1 MELFTFDTEGGDLTS
16 SEGVEISENA
26 PLAARLRP
34 DNLSEVLGQDH
45 LISEGTPLRR
55 LLDGLPGAPP
65 SIILYGPPG
74 VGKTSLALLL
84 SKGRRFRQLSAVNA
98 GVKDVREEIESARF
112 QLAHKGIQTL
122 LFIDEVHRF
131 NKAQQDALLPAVED
145 KLITLVAATTENP
158 AFSIISPLL
167 SRSLVL
173 TLNALSEE
181 SAEKLIERALLDPK
195 GLNHKIEIDPDAKS
209 ELIKIS
215 NGDGRRILTYLEAAA
230 GASQDS
236 GVITVD
242 NLAKA
247 VSQAIVLYN
256 VDQHYDVISAY
267 IKSMRGSD
275 VDAALHYLARMIE
288 AGEDPRYIARR
299 LMIFA
304 SEDIGMADSNA
315 LLVATS
321 AAQAVALVGM
331 PEGALL
337 LAHATVYCATA
348 PKSNAVNIAISEA
361 RQDVNSGNIGLV
373 PPPLRDGATPFGTSG
388 DYRYPHD
395 YPEGVVAAQYA
406 PDPLIGKQY
415 YRPTAHGAEARVAK
429 ALERIREILGDRN
442 ECRRNCS
449 NYRCLI
455 TCCRSGGHRLCSY

>member
-1 MELFTFDTEGGDLTS
+1 MELFSFDTEGGDLS
-16 SEGVEISENA
+16 ASQGVELSENA

-65 SIILYGPPG
+65 SIILFGPPG

-98 GVKDVREEIESARF
+98 GVKDVREEIDSAKF
-112 QLAHKGIQTL
+112 QLAHKGVQTL

-173 TLNALSEE
+173 TLNALSDR
-181 SAEKLIERALLDPK
+181 SAEKLIDRALTDPK
-195 GLNHKIEIDPDAKS
+195 GLNNKVAIDGDAKS

-230 GASQDS
+230 GASQD
-236 GVITVD
+236 GGLITVD
-242 NLAKA
+242 NLSKA

-275 VDAALHYLARMIE
+275 VDAALHYLARMLE
-288 AGEDPRYIARR
+288 AGEDPRYMARR

-348 PKSNAVNIAISEA
+348 PKSNAVNVAISEA

-373 PPPLRDGATPFGTSG
+373 PPPLRDGATPFGASG
-388 DYRYPHD
+388 DYLYPHD

-429 ALERIREILGDRN
+429 ALERIREILG
-442 ECRRNCS
+442 
-449 NYRCLI
+449 
-455 TCCRSGGHRLCSY
+455 GKG

>member
-1 MELFTFDTEGGDLTS
+1 MELFSFDTEGGDLS
-16 SEGVEISENA
+16 ASQGVELSENA

-65 SIILYGPPG
+65 SIILFGPPG

-98 GVKDVREEIESARF
+98 GVKDVREEIDSAKF
-112 QLAHKGIQTL
+112 QLAHKGVQTL

-173 TLNALSEE
+173 TLNALSDR
-181 SAEKLIERALLDPK
+181 SAEKLIDRALTDPK
-195 GLNHKIEIDPDAKS
+195 GLNNKIAMDEDAKS

-230 GASQDS
+230 GASQD
-236 GVITVD
+236 GGLITVD
-242 NLAKA
+242 NLSKA

-275 VDAALHYLARMIE
+275 VDAALHYLARMLE
-288 AGEDPRYIARR
+288 AGEDPRYMARR

-348 PKSNAVNIAISEA
+348 PKSNAVNVAISEA

-373 PPPLRDGATPFGTSG
+373 PPPLRDGATPFGASG
-388 DYRYPHD
+388 DYLYPHD

-406 PDPLIGKQY
+406 PDPLVGKQY

-429 ALERIREILGDRN
+429 ALERIREILG
-442 ECRRNCS
+442 
-449 NYRCLI
+449 
-455 TCCRSGGHRLCSY
+455 GKG

>member
-1 MELFTFDTEGGDLTS
+1 MELFSFDTEGGDLS
-16 SEGVEISENA
+16 ASQGVELSENA

-65 SIILYGPPG
+65 SIILFGPPG

-98 GVKDVREEIESARF
+98 GVKDVREEIDSAKF
-112 QLAHKGIQTL
+112 QLAHKGVQTL

-173 TLNALSEE
+173 TLNALSDK
-181 SAEKLIERALLDPK
+181 SAEKLIDRALTDPK
-195 GLNHKIEIDPDAKS
+195 GLNNKIAMDEDAKS

-230 GASQDS
+230 GASQD
-236 GVITVD
+236 GGLITVD
-242 NLAKA
+242 NLSKA

-275 VDAALHYLARMIE
+275 VDAALHYLARMLE
-288 AGEDPRYIARR
+288 AGEDPRYMARR

-348 PKSNAVNIAISEA
+348 PKSNAVNVAISEA

-373 PPPLRDGATPFGTSG
+373 PPPLRDGATPFGASG
-388 DYRYPHD
+388 DYLYPHD

-429 ALERIREILGDRN
+429 ALERIREILG
-442 ECRRNCS
+442 
-449 NYRCLI
+449 
-455 TCCRSGGHRLCSY
+455 GKG

>member
-1 MELFTFDTEGGDLTS
+1 MELFTFDTEGGELSS
-16 SEGVEISENA
+16 SEGGEISENA

-195 GLNHKIEIDPDAKS
+195 GLNNKIEIEQAAKS

-256 VDQHYDVISAY
+256 IDQHYDVISAY

-288 AGEDPRYIARR
+288 AGEDPRYMARR

-361 RQDVNSGNIGLV
+361 RQDVKSGNIGLV
-373 PPPLRDGATPFGTSG
+373 PPPLRDGATPFGASG

-406 PDPLIGKQY
+406 PDPLVGKQY
-415 YRPTAHGAEARVAK
+415 YRPTLHGAEARVAK
-429 ALERIREILGDRN
+429 ALERIREILGG
-442 ECRRNCS
+442 S
-449 NYRCLI
+449 K
-455 TCCRSGGHRLCSY
+455 

>member
-1 MELFTFDTEGGDLTS
+1 MELFTFDTEGGELSS
-16 SEGVEISENA
+16 SEGVDVSENA

-45 LISEGTPLRR
+45 LINEGTPLRR

-112 QLAHKGIQTL
+112 QLAHKGVQTL

-173 TLNALSEE
+173 TLNALSED
-181 SAEKLIERALLDPK
+181 SAEKLIDRALIDPK
-195 GLNHKIEIDPDAKS
+195 GLNSKITMDNDAKS

-236 GVITVD
+236 GVITVE
-242 NLAKA
+242 NLSKA

-288 AGEDPRYIARR
+288 AGEDPRYMARR

-315 LLVATS
+315 LLVATA

-337 LAHATVYCATA
+337 LAHATVYCASA

-373 PPPLRDGATPFGTSG
+373 PPPLRDGATPFGASG
-388 DYRYPHD
+388 DYLYPHD
-395 YPEGVVAAQYA
+395 YPDGVVAAQYA

-429 ALERIREILGDRN
+429 ALERIREILG
-442 ECRRNCS
+442 
-449 NYRCLI
+449 
-455 TCCRSGGHRLCSY
+455 GKG

>member
-1 MELFTFDTEGGDLTS
+1 MELFTFDTEGGDLSS

-173 TLNALSEE
+173 TLYALSEE
-181 SAEKLIERALLDPK
+181 SADKLIERALLDPK
-195 GLNHKIEIDPDAKS
+195 GLNNKIEIDQDAKS

-288 AGEDPRYIARR
+288 AGEDPRYMARR

-373 PPPLRDGATPFGTSG
+373 PPPLRDGATPFGASG

-415 YRPTAHGAEARVAK
+415 YRPTLHGAEARVAK
-429 ALERIREILGDRN
+429 ALERIREILGG
-442 ECRRNCS
+442 S
-449 NYRCLI
+449 K
-455 TCCRSGGHRLCSY
+455 

>member
-1 MELFTFDTEGGDLTS
+1 MELFSFDTEGGELS
-16 SEGVEISENA
+16 ASEGVELSENA

-55 LLDGLPGAPP
+55 LIDGLPGAPP
-65 SIILYGPPG
+65 SIILFGPPG

-98 GVKDVREEIESARF
+98 GVKDVREEIDSAKF
-112 QLAHKGIQTL
+112 QLAHKGVQTL

-173 TLNALSEE
+173 TLNALSDK
-181 SAEKLIERALLDPK
+181 SAEKLIDRALTDPK
-195 GLNHKIEIDPDAKS
+195 GLNDKIAMDEDAKS

-230 GASQDS
+230 GASQDG

-242 NLAKA
+242 NLSKA

-275 VDAALHYLARMIE
+275 VDAALHYLARMLE
-288 AGEDPRYIARR
+288 AGEDPRYMARR

-348 PKSNAVNIAISEA
+348 PKSNAVNVAISEA

-373 PPPLRDGATPFGTSG
+373 PPPLRDGATPFGASG
-388 DYRYPHD
+388 DYLYPHD

-406 PDPLIGKQY
+406 PDPLIGKRY

-429 ALERIREILGDRN
+429 ALERIREILG
-442 ECRRNCS
+442 
-449 NYRCLI
+449 
-455 TCCRSGGHRLCSY
+455 GKG

>member
-1 MELFTFDTEGGDLTS
+1 MELFSFDTEGGDLS
-16 SEGVEISENA
+16 ASQGVELSENA

-65 SIILYGPPG
+65 SIILFGPPG

-98 GVKDVREEIESARF
+98 GVKDVREEIDSAKF
-112 QLAHKGIQTL
+112 QLAHKGVQTL

-173 TLNALSEE
+173 TLNALSDK
-181 SAEKLIERALLDPK
+181 SAEKLIDRALTDPK
-195 GLNHKIEIDPDAKS
+195 GLNNKIAMDEDAKS

-230 GASQDS
+230 GASQDG

-242 NLAKA
+242 NLSKA

-275 VDAALHYLARMIE
+275 VDAALHYLARMLE
-288 AGEDPRYIARR
+288 AGEDPRYMARR

-348 PKSNAVNIAISEA
+348 PKSNAVNVAISEA

-373 PPPLRDGATPFGTSG
+373 PPPLRDGATPFGASG
-388 DYRYPHD
+388 DYLYPHD

-429 ALERIREILGDRN
+429 ALERIREILG
-442 ECRRNCS
+442 
-449 NYRCLI
+449 
-455 TCCRSGGHRLCSY
+455 GKG

>member
-1 MELFTFDTEGGDLTS
+1 MELFSFDTEGGDLS
-16 SEGVEISENA
+16 ASQGVELSENA

-65 SIILYGPPG
+65 SIILFGPPG

-98 GVKDVREEIESARF
+98 GVKDVREEIDSAKF
-112 QLAHKGIQTL
+112 QLAHKGVQTL

-131 NKAQQDALLPAVED
+131 NKAQQDALLTAVED

-173 TLNALSEE
+173 TLNALSDR
-181 SAEKLIERALLDPK
+181 SAEKLIDRALTDPK
-195 GLNHKIEIDPDAKS
+195 GLNNKIAMDEDAKS

-230 GASQDS
+230 GASQD
-236 GVITVD
+236 GGLITVD
-242 NLAKA
+242 NLSKA

-275 VDAALHYLARMIE
+275 VDAALHYLARMLE
-288 AGEDPRYIARR
+288 AGEDPRYMARR

-348 PKSNAVNIAISEA
+348 PKSNAVNVAISEA

-373 PPPLRDGATPFGTSG
+373 PPPLRDGATPFGASG
-388 DYRYPHD
+388 DYLYPHD

-406 PDPLIGKQY
+406 PDPLVGKQY

-429 ALERIREILGDRN
+429 ALERIREILG
-442 ECRRNCS
+442 
-449 NYRCLI
+449 
-455 TCCRSGGHRLCSY
+455 GKG

>member
-1 MELFTFDTEGGDLTS
+1 MELFSFDTEGGDLS
-16 SEGVEISENA
+16 ASQGVELSENA

-65 SIILYGPPG
+65 SIILFGPPG

-98 GVKDVREEIESARF
+98 GVKDVREEIDSAKF
-112 QLAHKGIQTL
+112 QLAHKGVQTL

-173 TLNALSEE
+173 TLNALSDK
-181 SAEKLIERALLDPK
+181 SAEKLIDRALTDPK
-195 GLNHKIEIDPDAKS
+195 GLNNKIAMDGDAKS
-209 ELIKIS
+209 EIIKIS

-230 GASQDS
+230 GASQDG

-242 NLAKA
+242 NLSKA

-275 VDAALHYLARMIE
+275 VDAALHYLARMLE
-288 AGEDPRYIARR
+288 AGEDPRYMARR

-304 SEDIGMADSNA
+304 SEDIGMADNNA
-315 LLVATS
+315 LLVATA

-348 PKSNAVNIAISEA
+348 PKSNAVNVAISEA

-373 PPPLRDGATPFGTSG
+373 PPPLRDGATPFGASG
-388 DYRYPHD
+388 DYLYPHD

-429 ALERIREILGDRN
+429 ALERIREILG
-442 ECRRNCS
+442 
-449 NYRCLI
+449 
-455 TCCRSGGHRLCSY
+455 GKG

>member
-1 MELFTFDTEGGDLTS
+1 MELFSFDTEGGELS
-16 SEGVEISENA
+16 ASQGVELSENA

-55 LLDGLPGAPP
+55 LIDGLPGAPP
-65 SIILYGPPG
+65 SIILFGPPG

-98 GVKDVREEIESARF
+98 GVKDVREEIDSAKF
-112 QLAHKGIQTL
+112 QLAHKGVQTL

-173 TLNALSEE
+173 TLNALSDK
-181 SAEKLIERALLDPK
+181 SAEKLIDRALTDPK
-195 GLNHKIEIDPDAKS
+195 GLNNKIAMDGDAKS

-230 GASQDS
+230 GASQDG

-242 NLAKA
+242 NLSKA

-275 VDAALHYLARMIE
+275 VDAALHYLARMLE
-288 AGEDPRYIARR
+288 AGEDPRYMARR

-348 PKSNAVNIAISEA
+348 PKSNAVNVAISEA

-373 PPPLRDGATPFGTSG
+373 PPPLRDGATPFGASG
-388 DYRYPHD
+388 DYLYPHD

-429 ALERIREILGDRN
+429 ALERIREILG
-442 ECRRNCS
+442 
-449 NYRCLI
+449 
-455 TCCRSGGHRLCSY
+455 GKG

>member
-1 MELFTFDTEGGDLTS
+1 MELFSFDTEGGELS
-16 SEGVEISENA
+16 ASEGGELSENA

-45 LISEGTPLRR
+45 LISDGTPLRR

-65 SIILYGPPG
+65 SIILFGPPG

-98 GVKDVREEIESARF
+98 GVKDVREEIDSAKF
-112 QLAHKGIQTL
+112 QLAHKGVQTL

-173 TLNALSEE
+173 TLNALTDE
-181 SAEKLIERALLDPK
+181 SAEKLIDRALKDPK
-195 GLNHKIEIDPDAKS
+195 GLNDEIAMDEDAKS

-230 GASQDS
+230 GASRDG
-236 GVITVD
+236 GVINVE
-242 NLAKA
+242 NLSKA

-256 VDQHYDVISAY
+256 VDQHYDVISAF

-275 VDAALHYLARMIE
+275 VDAALHYLARMLE
-288 AGEDPRYIARR
+288 AGEDPRYMARR

-337 LAHATVYCATA
+337 LAHATVYCASA
-348 PKSNAVNIAISEA
+348 PKSNAVNVAISEA
-361 RQDVNSGNIGLV
+361 RQDVNRGNIGLV
-373 PPPLRDGATPFGTSG
+373 PPPLRDGATPFGASG
-388 DYRYPHD
+388 DYLYPHD

-406 PDPLIGKQY
+406 PDPLVGKQY

-429 ALERIREILGDRN
+429 ALDRIREILG
-442 ECRRNCS
+442 
-449 NYRCLI
+449 
-455 TCCRSGGHRLCSY
+455 GKG

>member
-1 MELFTFDTEGGDLTS
+1 MELFTFDTEGGDLSS

-45 LISEGTPLRR
+45 LINEGTPLRR

-112 QLAHKGIQTL
+112 QLAHKGVQTL

-195 GLNHKIEIDPDAKS
+195 GLNNKIAMESDAKS

-230 GASQDS
+230 GASEDT
-236 GVITVD
+236 GVITVE
-242 NLAKA
+242 NLSKA

-288 AGEDPRYIARR
+288 AGEDPRYMARR

-315 LLVATS
+315 LVVATS

-337 LAHATVYCATA
+337 LAHATVYCASA
-348 PKSNAVNIAISEA
+348 PKSNAVNVAISEA

-373 PPPLRDGATPFGTSG
+373 PPPLRDGATPFGASG

-406 PDPLIGKQY
+406 PDPLIGKRY
-415 YRPTAHGAEARVAK
+415 YRPTVHGAEARVAK
-429 ALERIREILGDRN
+429 ALERIREILGG
-442 ECRRNCS
+442 
-449 NYRCLI
+449 L
-455 TCCRSGGHRLCSY
+455 G

>member
-1 MELFTFDTEGGDLTS
+1 VELFSFDTEGGGLS
-16 SEGVEISENA
+16 ASEGVELSKNA

-45 LISEGTPLRR
+45 LISDGTPLRR

-65 SIILYGPPG
+65 SIILFGPPG

-98 GVKDVREEIESARF
+98 GVKDVREEIDSAKF
-112 QLAHKGIQTL
+112 QLAHKGVQTL

-173 TLNALSEE
+173 TLNALTDE
-181 SAEKLIERALLDPK
+181 SAEKLINRALKDPK
-195 GLNHKIEIDPDAKS
+195 GLNDEIAMDEDAKS

-230 GASQDS
+230 GASRDS
-236 GVITVD
+236 GIINVE
-242 NLAKA
+242 NLSKA

-275 VDAALHYLARMIE
+275 VDAALHYLARMLE
-288 AGEDPRYIARR
+288 AGEDPRYMARR

-348 PKSNAVNIAISEA
+348 PKSNAVNVAISEA

-373 PPPLRDGATPFGTSG
+373 PPPLRDGATPFGASG
-388 DYRYPHD
+388 DYLYPHD

-406 PDPLIGKQY
+406 PDPLVGKQY

-429 ALERIREILGDRN
+429 ALDRIREILG
-442 ECRRNCS
+442 
-449 NYRCLI
+449 
-455 TCCRSGGHRLCSY
+455 GKG

>member
-1 MELFTFDTEGGDLTS
+1 VELFSFDTEGGDLS
-16 SEGVEISENA
+16 ASQGVELSENA

-65 SIILYGPPG
+65 SIILFGPPG

-98 GVKDVREEIESARF
+98 GVKDVREEIDSAKF
-112 QLAHKGIQTL
+112 QLAHKGVQTL

-173 TLNALSEE
+173 TLNALSDR
-181 SAEKLIERALLDPK
+181 SAEKLIDRALTDPK
-195 GLNHKIEIDPDAKS
+195 GLNNKIAMDEDAKS

-230 GASQDS
+230 GASQD
-236 GVITVD
+236 GGLITVD
-242 NLAKA
+242 NLSKA

-275 VDAALHYLARMIE
+275 VDAALHYLARMLE
-288 AGEDPRYIARR
+288 AGEDPRYMARR

-337 LAHATVYCATA
+337 LAHATIYCATA
-348 PKSNAVNIAISEA
+348 PKSNAVNVAISEA

-373 PPPLRDGATPFGTSG
+373 PPPLRDGATPFGASG
-388 DYRYPHD
+388 DYLYPHD

-406 PDPLIGKQY
+406 PDPLVGKQY

-429 ALERIREILGDRN
+429 ALERIREILG
-442 ECRRNCS
+442 
-449 NYRCLI
+449 
-455 TCCRSGGHRLCSY
+455 GKG

>member
-1 MELFTFDTEGGDLTS
+1 MELFSFDTEGGDLS
-16 SEGVEISENA
+16 ASQGVELSENA

-65 SIILYGPPG
+65 SIILFGPPG

-98 GVKDVREEIESARF
+98 GVKDVREEIDSAKF
-112 QLAHKGIQTL
+112 QLAHKGVQTL

-173 TLNALSEE
+173 TLNALSDK
-181 SAEKLIERALLDPK
+181 SAEKLIDRALTDPK
-195 GLNHKIEIDPDAKS
+195 GLNNKIAMDGDAKS

-230 GASQDS
+230 GASQDG

-242 NLAKA
+242 NLSKA

-275 VDAALHYLARMIE
+275 VDAALHYLARMLE
-288 AGEDPRYIARR
+288 AGEDPRYMARR

-348 PKSNAVNIAISEA
+348 PKSNAVNVAISEA

-373 PPPLRDGATPFGTSG
+373 PPPLRDGATPFGASG
-388 DYRYPHD
+388 DYLYPHD

-406 PDPLIGKQY
+406 PDPLVGKQY

-429 ALERIREILGDRN
+429 ALDRIREILG
-442 ECRRNCS
+442 
-449 NYRCLI
+449 
-455 TCCRSGGHRLCSY
+455 GKG

>member
-1 MELFTFDTEGGDLTS
+1 MELFSFDTEGGELS
-16 SEGVEISENA
+16 ASEGVELSENA

-45 LISEGTPLRR
+45 LISDGTPLRR

-65 SIILYGPPG
+65 SIILFGPPG

-98 GVKDVREEIESARF
+98 GVKDVREEIDSAKF
-112 QLAHKGIQTL
+112 QLAHKGVQTL

-173 TLNALSEE
+173 TLNALTDE
-181 SAEKLIERALLDPK
+181 SAEKLINRALKDPK
-195 GLNHKIEIDPDAKS
+195 GLNDEIAMDEDAKS

-230 GASQDS
+230 GASRDS
-236 GVITVD
+236 GIINVE
-242 NLAKA
+242 NLSKA

-275 VDAALHYLARMIE
+275 VDAALHYLARMLE
-288 AGEDPRYIARR
+288 AGEDPRYMARR

-337 LAHATVYCATA
+337 LAHATVYCASA
-348 PKSNAVNIAISEA
+348 PKSNAVNVAISEA

-373 PPPLRDGATPFGTSG
+373 PPPLRDGATPFGASG
-388 DYRYPHD
+388 DYLYPHD

-406 PDPLIGKQY
+406 PDPLVGKQY

-429 ALERIREILGDRN
+429 ALDRIREILG
-442 ECRRNCS
+442 
-449 NYRCLI
+449 
-455 TCCRSGGHRLCSY
+455 GKG

>member
-1 MELFTFDTEGGDLTS
+1 MELFTFDTEGGELSS
-16 SEGVEISENA
+16 SEGGEISENA

-34 DNLSEVLGQDH
+34 DNLSQVLGQDH

-195 GLNHKIEIDPDAKS
+195 GLNNKIEIEQAAKS

-230 GASQDS
+230 GASQDKS
-236 GVITVD
+236 VITVD

-256 VDQHYDVISAY
+256 IDQHYDVISAY

-288 AGEDPRYIARR
+288 AGEDPRYMARR

-361 RQDVNSGNIGLV
+361 RQDVKSGNIGLV
-373 PPPLRDGATPFGTSG
+373 PPPLRDGATPFGASG

-406 PDPLIGKQY
+406 PDPLVGKQY
-415 YRPTAHGAEARVAK
+415 YRPTLHGAEARVAK
-429 ALERIREILGDRN
+429 ALERIREILGG
-442 ECRRNCS
+442 S
-449 NYRCLI
+449 K
-455 TCCRSGGHRLCSY
+455 

>member
-1 MELFTFDTEGGDLTS
+1 MELFSFDTEGGELS
-16 SEGVEISENA
+16 ASEGVELSENA

-55 LLDGLPGAPP
+55 LIDGLPGAPP
-65 SIILYGPPG
+65 SIILFGPPG

-98 GVKDVREEIESARF
+98 GVKDVREEIDSAKF
-112 QLAHKGIQTL
+112 QLAHKGVQTL

-173 TLNALSEE
+173 TLNALSDK
-181 SAEKLIERALLDPK
+181 SAEKLIDRALTDPK
-195 GLNHKIEIDPDAKS
+195 GLNDKIAMDEDAKS

-230 GASQDS
+230 GASQDG

-242 NLAKA
+242 NLSKA

-275 VDAALHYLARMIE
+275 VDAALHYLARMLE
-288 AGEDPRYIARR
+288 AGEDPRYMARR

-348 PKSNAVNIAISEA
+348 PKSNAVNVAISEA

-373 PPPLRDGATPFGTSG
+373 PPPLRDGATPFGASG
-388 DYRYPHD
+388 DYLYPHD

-429 ALERIREILGDRN
+429 ALERIREILGGKR
-442 ECRRNCS
+442 
-449 NYRCLI
+449 
-455 TCCRSGGHRLCSY
+455 

>member
-1 MELFTFDTEGGDLTS
+1 MELFSFDTEGGDLS
-16 SEGVEISENA
+16 ASQGVELSENA

-65 SIILYGPPG
+65 SIILFGPPG

-98 GVKDVREEIESARF
+98 GVKDVREEIDSAKF
-112 QLAHKGIQTL
+112 QLAHKGVQTL

-173 TLNALSEE
+173 TLNALTDE
-181 SAEKLIERALLDPK
+181 SAEKLIDRALKDPK
-195 GLNHKIEIDPDAKS
+195 GLNDEIAMDEDAKS

-230 GASQDS
+230 GASRDG
-236 GVITVD
+236 GVINVE
-242 NLAKA
+242 NLSKA

-256 VDQHYDVISAY
+256 VDQHYDVISAF

-275 VDAALHYLARMIE
+275 VDAALHYLARMLE
-288 AGEDPRYIARR
+288 AGEDPRYMARR

-337 LAHATVYCATA
+337 LAHATVYCASA
-348 PKSNAVNIAISEA
+348 PKSNAVNVAISEA

-373 PPPLRDGATPFGTSG
+373 PPPLRDGATPFGASG
-388 DYRYPHD
+388 DYLYPHD

-429 ALERIREILGDRN
+429 ALERIREILG
-442 ECRRNCS
+442 
-449 NYRCLI
+449 
-455 TCCRSGGHRLCSY
+455 GKG

>member
-1 MELFTFDTEGGDLTS
+1 MELFTFDTEGGDLSS

-173 TLNALSEE
+173 TLNALNEE

-195 GLNHKIEIDPDAKS
+195 GLNNKIEIDPDAKS

-288 AGEDPRYIARR
+288 AGEDPRYMARR

-395 YPEGVVAAQYA
+395 YTEGVVAAQYA

-415 YRPTAHGAEARVAK
+415 YRPTLHGAEARVAK
-429 ALERIREILGDRN
+429 ALERIREILGG
-442 ECRRNCS
+442 S
-449 NYRCLI
+449 K
-455 TCCRSGGHRLCSY
+455 

>member
-1 MELFTFDTEGGDLTS
+1 MELFTFDTEGGELSS
-16 SEGVEISENA
+16 SEGGEISENA

-195 GLNHKIEIDPDAKS
+195 GLNNKIEIEQAAKS

-256 VDQHYDVISAY
+256 IDQHYDVISAY

-288 AGEDPRYIARR
+288 AGEDPRYMARR

-321 AAQAVALVGM
+321 AAQAVTLVGM

-361 RQDVNSGNIGLV
+361 RQDVKSGNIGLV
-373 PPPLRDGATPFGTSG
+373 PPPLRDGATPFGASG

-406 PDPLIGKQY
+406 PDPLVGKQY
-415 YRPTAHGAEARVAK
+415 YRPTLHGAEARVAK
-429 ALERIREILGDRN
+429 ALERIREILGG
-442 ECRRNCS
+442 S
-449 NYRCLI
+449 K
-455 TCCRSGGHRLCSY
+455 

>member
-1 MELFTFDTEGGDLTS
+1 MELFTFDEEGGELSS
-16 SEGVEISENA
+16 SEGVDVSVNA

-34 DNLSEVLGQDH
+34 DNLTEVLGQDH
-45 LISEGTPLRR
+45 LINEGTPLRR

-181 SAEKLIERALLDPK
+181 TAEKLIERALVDPK
-195 GLNHKIEIDPDAKS
+195 GLNNKIEIDQDAKS

-288 AGEDPRYIARR
+288 AGEDPRYMARR

-373 PPPLRDGATPFGTSG
+373 PPPLRDGATPFGASG

-415 YRPTAHGAEARVAK
+415 YRPTLHGAEARVAK
-429 ALERIREILGDRN
+429 ALERIREILGG
-442 ECRRNCS
+442 S
-449 NYRCLI
+449 K
-455 TCCRSGGHRLCSY
+455 

>member
-1 MELFTFDTEGGDLTS
+1 MELFSFDTEGGDLS
-16 SEGVEISENA
+16 ASQGVELSENA

-65 SIILYGPPG
+65 SIILFGPPG

-98 GVKDVREEIESARF
+98 GVKDVREEIDSAKF
-112 QLAHKGIQTL
+112 QLAHKGVQTL

-173 TLNALSEE
+173 TLNALSDK
-181 SAEKLIERALLDPK
+181 SAEKLIDRALTDPK
-195 GLNHKIEIDPDAKS
+195 GLNNKIAMDGDAKS

-215 NGDGRRILTYLEAAA
+215 NGDGRRILTNLEAAA
-230 GASQDS
+230 GASQDG

-242 NLAKA
+242 NLSKA

-275 VDAALHYLARMIE
+275 VDAALHYLARMLE
-288 AGEDPRYIARR
+288 AGEDPRYMARR

-348 PKSNAVNIAISEA
+348 PKSNAVNVAISEA

-373 PPPLRDGATPFGTSG
+373 PPPLRDGATPFGASG
-388 DYRYPHD
+388 DYLYPHD

-429 ALERIREILGDRN
+429 ALERIREILG
-442 ECRRNCS
+442 
-449 NYRCLI
+449 
-455 TCCRSGGHRLCSY
+455 GKG

>member
-1 MELFTFDTEGGDLTS
+1 MELFSFDTEGGELS
-16 SEGVEISENA
+16 ASEGVELSENA

-65 SIILYGPPG
+65 SIILFGPPG

-98 GVKDVREEIESARF
+98 GVKDVREEIDSAKF
-112 QLAHKGIQTL
+112 QLAHKGVQTL

-173 TLNALSEE
+173 TLNALSDK
-181 SAEKLIERALLDPK
+181 SAEKLIDRALTDPK
-195 GLNHKIEIDPDAKS
+195 GLNNKIAMDGDAKS

-230 GASQDS
+230 GASQDG

-242 NLAKA
+242 NLSKA

-275 VDAALHYLARMIE
+275 VDAALHYLARMLE
-288 AGEDPRYIARR
+288 AGEDPRYMARR

-348 PKSNAVNIAISEA
+348 PKSNAVNVAISEA

-373 PPPLRDGATPFGTSG
+373 PPPLRDGATPFGASG
-388 DYRYPHD
+388 DYLYPHD

-406 PDPLIGKQY
+406 PDPLVGKQY

-429 ALERIREILGDRN
+429 ALERIREILG
-442 ECRRNCS
+442 
-449 NYRCLI
+449 
-455 TCCRSGGHRLCSY
+455 GKG

>member
-1 MELFTFDTEGGDLTS
+1 MELFAFDTEGGELS
-16 SEGVEISENA
+16 SSKGVDISENA

-45 LISEGTPLRR
+45 LINEGTPLRR

-195 GLNHKIEIDPDAKS
+195 GLNNKIEIDSDAKS

-242 NLAKA
+242 NLSKA

-288 AGEDPRYIARR
+288 AGEDPRYMARR

-348 PKSNAVNIAISEA
+348 PKSNAVNIALSEA

-373 PPPLRDGATPFGTSG
+373 PPPLRDGATPFGASG

-415 YRPTAHGAEARVAK
+415 YRPTLHGAEARVAK
-429 ALERIREILGDRN
+429 ALERIREILGG
-442 ECRRNCS
+442 S
-449 NYRCLI
+449 K
-455 TCCRSGGHRLCSY
+455 

>member
-1 MELFTFDTEGGDLTS
+1 MELFSFDTEGGDLS
-16 SEGVEISENA
+16 ASQGVELSENA

-65 SIILYGPPG
+65 SIILFGPPG

-98 GVKDVREEIESARF
+98 GVKDVREEIDSAKF
-112 QLAHKGIQTL
+112 QLAHKGVQTL

-173 TLNALSEE
+173 TLNALSDK
-181 SAEKLIERALLDPK
+181 SAEKLIDRALTDPK
-195 GLNHKIEIDPDAKS
+195 GLNNKIAMDGDAKS

-230 GASQDS
+230 GASQDG
-236 GVITVD
+236 GVITVE
-242 NLAKA
+242 NLSKA

-275 VDAALHYLARMIE
+275 VDAALHYLARMLE
-288 AGEDPRYIARR
+288 AGEDPRYMARR

-348 PKSNAVNIAISEA
+348 PKSNAVNVAISEA

-373 PPPLRDGATPFGTSG
+373 PPPLRDGATPFGASG
-388 DYRYPHD
+388 DYLYPHD

-429 ALERIREILGDRN
+429 ALERIREILG
-442 ECRRNCS
+442 
-449 NYRCLI
+449 
-455 TCCRSGGHRLCSY
+455 GKG

>member
-1 MELFTFDTEGGDLTS
+1 VELFSFDTEGGDLS
-16 SEGVEISENA
+16 ASQGVELSENA

-65 SIILYGPPG
+65 SIILFGPPG

-98 GVKDVREEIESARF
+98 GVKDVREEIDSAKF
-112 QLAHKGIQTL
+112 QLAHKGVQTL

-173 TLNALSEE
+173 TLNALSDK
-181 SAEKLIERALLDPK
+181 SAEKLIDRALNDPK
-195 GLNHKIEIDPDAKS
+195 GLNNKIAMDGDAKS

-230 GASQDS
+230 GASQDG

-242 NLAKA
+242 NLSKA

-275 VDAALHYLARMIE
+275 VDAALHYLARMLE
-288 AGEDPRYIARR
+288 AGEDPRYMARR

-348 PKSNAVNIAISEA
+348 PKSNAVNVAISEA

-373 PPPLRDGATPFGTSG
+373 PPPLRDGATPFGASG
-388 DYRYPHD
+388 DYLYPHD

-429 ALERIREILGDRN
+429 ALERIREILG
-442 ECRRNCS
+442 
-449 NYRCLI
+449 
-455 TCCRSGGHRLCSY
+455 GKG

>member
-1 MELFTFDTEGGDLTS
+1 MELFTFDTEGGDLSS

-112 QLAHKGIQTL
+112 QLAHKGVQTL

-173 TLNALSEE
+173 TLYALSEE
-181 SAEKLIERALLDPK
+181 SADRLIERALLDPK
-195 GLNHKIEIDPDAKS
+195 GLNNKIEIDQDAKS

-288 AGEDPRYIARR
+288 AGEDPRYMARR

-373 PPPLRDGATPFGTSG
+373 PPPLRDGATPFGASG

-415 YRPTAHGAEARVAK
+415 YRPTLHGAEARVAK
-429 ALERIREILGDRN
+429 ALERIREILGG
-442 ECRRNCS
+442 S
-449 NYRCLI
+449 K
-455 TCCRSGGHRLCSY
+455 

>member
-304 SEDIGMADSNA
+304 SEDIGWQIQMLY
-315 LLVATS
+315 LL
-321 AAQAVALVGM
+321 QLRQRK
-331 PEGALL
+331 LL
-337 LAHATVYCATA
+337 HW
-348 PKSNAVNIAISEA
+348 
-361 RQDVNSGNIGLV
+361 
-373 PPPLRDGATPFGTSG
+373 
-388 DYRYPHD
+388 
-395 YPEGVVAAQYA
+395 
-406 PDPLIGKQY
+406 
-415 YRPTAHGAEARVAK
+415 
-429 ALERIREILGDRN
+429 
-442 ECRRNCS
+442 
-449 NYRCLI
+449 
-455 TCCRSGGHRLCSY
+455 

>member
-1 MELFTFDTEGGDLTS
+1 MELFTFDEEGGEFSS
-16 SEGVEISENA
+16 SEGVDVSVNA

-34 DNLSEVLGQDH
+34 DNLTEVLGQDH
-45 LISEGTPLRR
+45 LINEGTPLRR

-181 SAEKLIERALLDPK
+181 SAEKLIERALVDPK
-195 GLNHKIEIDPDAKS
+195 GLNNKIEIDQDAKS

-288 AGEDPRYIARR
+288 AGEDPRYMARR

-373 PPPLRDGATPFGTSG
+373 PPPLRDGATPFGASG

-415 YRPTAHGAEARVAK
+415 YRPTLHGAEARVAK
-429 ALERIREILGDRN
+429 ALERIREILGG
-442 ECRRNCS
+442 S
-449 NYRCLI
+449 K
-455 TCCRSGGHRLCSY
+455 

>member
-1 MELFTFDTEGGDLTS
+1 MFAFDTEGGELSS
-16 SEGVEISENA
+16 SEGVDVSVNA

-45 LISEGTPLRR
+45 LINEGTPLRR

-145 KLITLVAATTENP
+145 KLSTLVAATTENP

-195 GLNHKIEIDPDAKS
+195 GLNDKIEIDSDAKS

-288 AGEDPRYIARR
+288 AGEDPRYMARR

-373 PPPLRDGATPFGTSG
+373 PPPLRDGATPFGASG

-415 YRPTAHGAEARVAK
+415 YRPTLHGAEARVAK
-429 ALERIREILGDRN
+429 ALERIREILGG
-442 ECRRNCS
+442 S
-449 NYRCLI
+449 K
-455 TCCRSGGHRLCSY
+455 

>member
-1 MELFTFDTEGGDLTS
+1 VELFSFDTEGGDLS
-16 SEGVEISENA
+16 ASQGVELSENA

-65 SIILYGPPG
+65 SIILFGPPG

-98 GVKDVREEIESARF
+98 GVKDVREEIDSAKF
-112 QLAHKGIQTL
+112 QLAHKGVQTL

-173 TLNALSEE
+173 TLNALSDK
-181 SAEKLIERALLDPK
+181 SAEKLIDRALTDPK
-195 GLNHKIEIDPDAKS
+195 GLNNKIAMDEDAKS

-230 GASQDS
+230 GASQDG

-242 NLAKA
+242 NLSKA

-275 VDAALHYLARMIE
+275 VDAALHYLARMLE
-288 AGEDPRYIARR
+288 AGEDPRYMARR

-348 PKSNAVNIAISEA
+348 PKSNAVNVAISEA

-373 PPPLRDGATPFGTSG
+373 PPPLRDGATPFGASG
-388 DYRYPHD
+388 DYLYPHD

-429 ALERIREILGDRN
+429 ALERIREILG
-442 ECRRNCS
+442 
-449 NYRCLI
+449 
-455 TCCRSGGHRLCSY
+455 GKG

>member
-1 MELFTFDTEGGDLTS
+1 MELFSFDTEGGGLS
-16 SEGVEISENA
+16 ASEGVELSENA

-45 LISEGTPLRR
+45 LISDGTPLRR

-65 SIILYGPPG
+65 SIILFGPPG

-98 GVKDVREEIESARF
+98 GVKDVREEIDSAKF
-112 QLAHKGIQTL
+112 QLAHKGVQTL

-173 TLNALSEE
+173 TLNALTDE
-181 SAEKLIERALLDPK
+181 SAEKLINRALKDPK
-195 GLNHKIEIDPDAKS
+195 GLNDEIAMDEDAKS

-230 GASQDS
+230 GASRGD
-236 GVITVD
+236 GVINVE
-242 NLAKA
+242 NLSKA

-275 VDAALHYLARMIE
+275 VDAALHYLARMLE
-288 AGEDPRYIARR
+288 AGEDPRYMARR

-337 LAHATVYCATA
+337 LAHATVYCASA
-348 PKSNAVNIAISEA
+348 PKSNAVNVAISEA

-373 PPPLRDGATPFGTSG
+373 PPPLRDGATPFGASG
-388 DYRYPHD
+388 DYLYPHD

-406 PDPLIGKQY
+406 PDPLVGKQY

-429 ALERIREILGDRN
+429 ALDRIREILG
-442 ECRRNCS
+442 
-449 NYRCLI
+449 
-455 TCCRSGGHRLCSY
+455 GKG

>member
-1 MELFTFDTEGGDLTS
+1 MELFSFDTEDGDLS
-16 SEGVEISENA
+16 ASQGVELSENA

-34 DNLSEVLGQDH
+34 VNLSEVLGQDH

-65 SIILYGPPG
+65 SIILFGPPG

-98 GVKDVREEIESARF
+98 GVKDVREEIDSAKF
-112 QLAHKGIQTL
+112 QLAHKGVQTL

-173 TLNALSEE
+173 TLNALSDK
-181 SAEKLIERALLDPK
+181 SAEKLIDRALNDPK
-195 GLNHKIEIDPDAKS
+195 GLNNKIAMDGDAKS

-230 GASQDS
+230 GASQDG

-242 NLAKA
+242 NLSKA

-275 VDAALHYLARMIE
+275 VDAALHYLARMLE
-288 AGEDPRYIARR
+288 AGEDPRYMARR

-348 PKSNAVNIAISEA
+348 PKSNAVNVAISEA

-373 PPPLRDGATPFGTSG
+373 PPPLRDGATPFGASG
-388 DYRYPHD
+388 DYLYPHD

-429 ALERIREILGDRN
+429 ALERIREILG
-442 ECRRNCS
+442 
-449 NYRCLI
+449 
-455 TCCRSGGHRLCSY
+455 GKG

>member
-1 MELFTFDTEGGDLTS
+1 MELFTFDTEGGDLSS

-112 QLAHKGIQTL
+112 QLAHKGVQTL

-173 TLNALSEE
+173 TLNALNEE

-195 GLNHKIEIDPDAKS
+195 GLNNKIEIDPDAKS

-288 AGEDPRYIARR
+288 AGEDPRYMARR

-415 YRPTAHGAEARVAK
+415 YRPTLHGAEARVAK
-429 ALERIREILGDRN
+429 ALERIREILGG
-442 ECRRNCS
+442 S
-449 NYRCLI
+449 K
-455 TCCRSGGHRLCSY
+455 

>member
-1 MELFTFDTEGGDLTS
+1 MELFSFDTEGGDLS
-16 SEGVEISENA
+16 ASQGVELSENA

-55 LLDGLPGAPP
+55 VLDGLPGAPP
-65 SIILYGPPG
+65 SIILFGPPG

-98 GVKDVREEIESARF
+98 GVKDVREEIDSAKF
-112 QLAHKGIQTL
+112 QLAHKGVQTL

-173 TLNALSEE
+173 TLNALSDK
-181 SAEKLIERALLDPK
+181 SAEKLIDRALTDPK
-195 GLNHKIEIDPDAKS
+195 GLNNKIAMDEDAKS

-230 GASQDS
+230 GASQDG

-242 NLAKA
+242 NLSKA

-275 VDAALHYLARMIE
+275 VDAALHYLARMLE
-288 AGEDPRYIARR
+288 AGEDPRYMARR

-331 PEGALL
+331 PEGALSI
-337 LAHATVYCATA
+337 ARA
-348 PKSNAVNIAISEA
+348 PLNQT
-361 RQDVNSGNIGLV
+361 R
-373 PPPLRDGATPFGTSG
+373 
-388 DYRYPHD
+388 
-395 YPEGVVAAQYA
+395 
-406 PDPLIGKQY
+406 
-415 YRPTAHGAEARVAK
+415 
-429 ALERIREILGDRN
+429 
-442 ECRRNCS
+442 
-449 NYRCLI
+449 
-455 TCCRSGGHRLCSY
+455 

>member
-1 MELFTFDTEGGDLTS
+1 MELFTFDTEGGDLSS

-45 LISEGTPLRR
+45 LINEGTPLRR

-112 QLAHKGIQTL
+112 QLAHKGVQTL

-195 GLNHKIEIDPDAKS
+195 GLNNKIALESDAKS

-230 GASQDS
+230 GASEGT
-236 GVITVD
+236 GVITVE
-242 NLAKA
+242 NLSKA

-288 AGEDPRYIARR
+288 AGEDPRYMARR

-315 LLVATS
+315 LVVATS

-337 LAHATVYCATA
+337 LAHATVYCASA
-348 PKSNAVNIAISEA
+348 PKSNAVNVAISEA

-373 PPPLRDGATPFGTSG
+373 PPPLRDGATPFGASG

-406 PDPLIGKQY
+406 PDPLIGKRY
-415 YRPTAHGAEARVAK
+415 YRPTVHGAEARVAK
-429 ALERIREILGDRN
+429 ALERIREILGG
-442 ECRRNCS
+442 
-449 NYRCLI
+449 L
-455 TCCRSGGHRLCSY
+455 G

>member
-1 MELFTFDTEGGDLTS
+1 MELFAFDTEGGELSS
-16 SEGVEISENA
+16 SEGVDISENA

-34 DNLSEVLGQDH
+34 ENLSEVLGQDH
-45 LISEGTPLRR
+45 LITEGTPLRR

-112 QLAHKGIQTL
+112 QLAHKGVQTL

-173 TLNALSEE
+173 TLNALSEAA
-181 SAEKLIERALLDPK
+181 AEKLISRALLDPK
-195 GLNHKIEIDPDAKS
+195 GLNNKIAMDDDAKS

-242 NLAKA
+242 NLSKA

-288 AGEDPRYIARR
+288 AGEDPRYMARR

-348 PKSNAVNIAISEA
+348 PKSNAVNVAISEA

-373 PPPLRDGATPFGTSG
+373 PPPLRDGATPFGASG
-388 DYRYPHD
+388 DYLYPHD

-429 ALERIREILGDRN
+429 ALERIREILG
-442 ECRRNCS
+442 
-449 NYRCLI
+449 
-455 TCCRSGGHRLCSY
+455 GKG

>member
-1 MELFTFDTEGGDLTS
+1 MELFTFDTEGGDLSS

-173 TLNALSEE
+173 TLYALSEE
-181 SAEKLIERALLDPK
+181 SADKLIERALLDPK
-195 GLNHKIEIDPDAKS
+195 GLNNKIEIDPDAKS

-288 AGEDPRYIARR
+288 AGEDPRYMARR

-373 PPPLRDGATPFGTSG
+373 PPPLRDGATPFGASG

-415 YRPTAHGAEARVAK
+415 YRPTLHGAEARVAK
-429 ALERIREILGDRN
+429 ALERIREILGG
-442 ECRRNCS
+442 S
-449 NYRCLI
+449 K
-455 TCCRSGGHRLCSY
+455 